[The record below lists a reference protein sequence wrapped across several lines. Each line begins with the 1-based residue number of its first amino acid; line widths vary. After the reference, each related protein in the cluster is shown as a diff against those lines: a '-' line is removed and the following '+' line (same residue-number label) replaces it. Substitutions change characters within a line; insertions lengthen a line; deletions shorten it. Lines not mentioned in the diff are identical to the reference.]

1 MARAMYL
8 NSYDVSRRE
17 SATTISLPLSRRPLS
32 SSAEMR
38 GTSLNL
44 VGTWLT
50 DGSGIGVGGAGVDVG
65 MAVGATVMVAVG
77 FSYYRA
83 RDQKDL
89 GLRYRIPIFVVVNVV
104 QIYIKIS
111 KKLKGSHL
119 PREVCLIRLINEQ

>member
-1 MARAMYL
+1 MVRAMYL

-89 GLRYRIPIFVVVNVV
+89 GLRYRIPIFVVANVA

-111 KKLKGSHL
+111 KNSSGHICPGKF
-119 PREVCLIRLINEQ
+119 V